1 MLVVMAVGT
10 LASMNERLLSSAP
23 TLYSPTHTVAQV
35 KSTSTQSSLQASTNH
50 EAIDIASKVSVS
62 RENPLS
68 DISASDANAFDLSAF
83 DSSAIDS
90 SAIDLSAVSLRV
102 PDLGSTARASDINL
116 TAAMQNDSELLLTS
130 KLVSMSLGDLS
141 SVRRAQLGGYQTGA
155 HSSKREAPHYVPS
168 YSARYLSLAQY
179 QAHDVRPDYL
189 LVYEFSSP
197 PIPSLCKGF
206 RIDFNPNVNWV
217 LSATQ
222 VKSRLSGWKESNL
235 QYRFTQ
241 QV

>member
-23 TLYSPTHTVAQV
+23 TLYSPTHTIAQV
-35 KSTSTQSSLQASTNH
+35 KSNSAQSSLQASTNH

-62 RENPLS
+62 RENPFS
-68 DISASDANAFDLSAF
+68 DISASDANAFDF
-83 DSSAIDS
+83 SAIDS
-90 SAIDLSAVSLRV
+90 SVIDLSAVSLRA
-102 PDLGSTARASDINL
+102 PDLGSTARASDKNL